1 MGISTAEV
9 MGVNDVRTQRF
20 ISRHLWLASLVIY
33 LMAGGAYANDWP
45 QYNGSAGDRT
55 STETIGQINWS
66 QSAPPTPVWT
76 TPTTNGFSSF
86 TIAGGRVFTLVSRY
100 DAYSVKREFCV
111 ALDAST
117 GTELWAVPMCQ
128 ATYDYGG
135 DSGASGNTGGDGP
148 RSTPTCDGQR
158 VYAYDAY
165 LHLYCFDAANGNTLW
180 DKDIHGDYAG
190 PYISWQN
197 AASPL
202 LEGERVI
209 VPGGGAG
216 QSALAFDR
224 VDGHLLW
231 SSLDEKMTQATPVA
245 ATVQG
250 VRQIVFFTQSGLVAV
265 SVDNGAELWRY
276 AFPYNTSTGASP
288 VVWGDYVYC
297 SAAYNRGAAVC
308 RIDKNG
314 EQLQAVQLWRKS
326 SLMNHWSTPVCHNG
340 YLYGLYGYGSYGTA
354 PLKCIELLTGN
365 EKWSHSGFGQ
375 GGLML
380 VGNMLVVLSDVGE
393 IVVVEAT
400 PDAYTEV
407 ARADML
413 TGKCWSS
420 PILSDNRI
428 YARSTTQGVCFELS
442 ELSLP
447 LTCSIGA
454 TTTTITNTGP
464 VDYPVT
470 FSEPV
475 TGFDSADDI
484 QVNSTDT
491 AAAGLVAIVGG
502 SGAGPYTVRLSAI
515 TGDGTLGITV
525 KAGARSD
532 ASGTTNTMSAPSG
545 TFTVDNTAPT
555 AEISLTG
562 SNPTNADTVSFA
574 VNFSESV
581 GASFDGSDVVASGTL
596 ASGAVIGVT
605 GGPRNYTVAATP
617 ADPNADG
624 TLGIKIAPA
633 GVNDLAGNVF
643 AGGLS
648 VFYTIEN
655 TVPAVAISAPSVS
668 LTHAGPVSYTLS
680 FSLATFVSTN
690 EDILSSITLNK
701 TGTANGAVGVTGTGN
716 LVRTVTVSGITGDGT
731 LSITVERGTASNDM
745 GVRAVGAGPSE
756 AVTVRSVWPK
766 AGVRYFPLDY
776 N

>member
-33 LMAGGAYANDWP
+33 LMAGGTYANDWP

-66 QSAPPTPVWT
+66 SSAPPTPVWNV
-76 TPTTNGFSSF
+76 PLNKGFSSF
-86 TIAGGRVFTLVSRY
+86 SVVGGKAFTLVSRLDGSTLKEY
-100 DAYSVKREFCV
+100 CV

-117 GTELWAVPMCQ
+117 GVEVWAVPMGP
-128 ATYDYGG
+128 ASY
-135 DSGASGNTGGDGP
+135 DSGAGTGDGP

-165 LHLYCFDAANGNTLW
+165 LHLYCLNATNGNTLW
-180 DKDIHGDYAG
+180 DKDIHSDYAG
-190 PYISWQN
+190 PYIPWQN
-197 AASPL
+197 ASSPL
-202 LEGERVI
+202 LEGEMI
-209 VPGGGAG
+209 VVAGGGGAG
-216 QSALAFDR
+216 QSLLAFDR
-224 VDGHLLW
+224 MDGHLLW
-231 SSLDEKMTQATPVA
+231 KSLDEGLSHATPVA
-245 ATVQG
+245 ATIQG
-250 VRQIVFFTQSGLVAV
+250 VRQIVCIMESGLIAV
-265 SVDNGAELWRY
+265 SVNNGAELWRY
-276 AFPYNTSTGASP
+276 NLSWNTSIAASP
-288 VVWGDYVYC
+288 VVWGNYVYC
-297 SAAYNRGAAVC
+297 SASYGAGAYLCQIA
-308 RIDKNG
+308 KNG
-314 EQLQAVQLWRKS
+314 DQWTATQVWHNALVS
-326 SLMNHWSTPVCHNG
+326 YWSTPVCHNG
-340 YLYGLYGYGSYGTA
+340 YLYGLFGSGTST
-354 PLKCIELLTGN
+354 PLKCVDMATGN
-365 EKWSHSGFGQ
+365 EKWSHAGLGQ

-380 VGNMLVVLSDVGE
+380 VDSKLVVLAEDGR

-648 VFYTIEN
+648 VFYTIDN
-655 TVPAVAISAPSVS
+655 TVPAVAISVPSVS